1 MPFSMAAGVSG
12 FSDASG
18 LWELAAQVDSL
29 LTQDLLCSWSVAFG
43 LVLLLTAGYLL
54 TS

>member
-1 MPFSMAAGVSG
+1 MPFSMAARVPD

-18 LWELAAQVDSL
+18 LWELGVDSL

-43 LVLLLTAGYLL
+43 LLLTAGSLL